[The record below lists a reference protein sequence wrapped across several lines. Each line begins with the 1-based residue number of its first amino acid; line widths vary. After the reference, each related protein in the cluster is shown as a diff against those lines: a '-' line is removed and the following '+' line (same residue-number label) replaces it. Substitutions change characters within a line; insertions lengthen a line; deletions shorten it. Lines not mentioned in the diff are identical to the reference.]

1 MTDNQKGGDTYVLCN
16 RNELRGAYN
25 REHFSSYTLPEDAK
39 LTPSARQFLIDFHID
54 FNEGYGAAC
63 GDADTSV
70 HDPAAAAAR
79 AEDALA
85 SFYDDIAVLGARLR
99 MLGRNALGI
108 ENDIAH
114 VCDTLGTLWQNHTD
128 LGGLLSECE
137 AAGEA
142 LAVPVLPPLS
152 AAVHPLY
159 YEMALLEAELARTQ
173 RFWAQAAGEMTAEG
187 HASVDAW
194 AQSVTRCRACLATCL
209 EKVAGEA
216 RHG

>member
-1 MTDNQKGGDTYVLCN
+1 MFYVTE
-16 RNELRGAYN
+16 NELRGAYN

-63 GDADTSV
+63 GNADTSV
-70 HDPAAAAAR
+70 YDPAAAAAR

-209 EKVAGEA
+209 EKVAEEA
-216 RHG
+216 HHG

>member
-1 MTDNQKGGDTYVLCN
+1 MFYVTE
-16 RNELRGAYN
+16 NELRGAYN
-25 REHFSSYTLPEDAK
+25 REHFSSYMLPEDAK
-39 LTPSARQFLIDFHID
+39 LTPSARQFLIDFHIE

-63 GDADTSV
+63 GNADASA
-70 HDPAAAAAR
+70 HDSAAAAAR

-142 LAVPVLPPLS
+142 LEVPVLPPLS

>member
-1 MTDNQKGGDTYVLCN
+1 MFYVTE
-16 RNELRGAYN
+16 NELRGAYN

-63 GDADTSV
+63 GNADTSA
-70 HDPAAAAAR
+70 HDSAAAAAR

-137 AAGEA
+137 AAGDA
-142 LAVPVLPPLS
+142 LTAPVLPPLS

>member
-1 MTDNQKGGDTYVLCN
+1 MFYVTE
-16 RNELRGAYN
+16 NELRGAYN

-63 GDADTSV
+63 GNADTSA
-70 HDPAAAAAR
+70 HDSAAAAAR

-85 SFYDDIAVLGARLR
+85 SFYDDIAILGARLR

-152 AAVHPLY
+152 AALHPLY

>member
-1 MTDNQKGGDTYVLCN
+1 MFYVTE
-16 RNELRGAYN
+16 NELRSAYN

-63 GDADTSV
+63 GNADTSV

-142 LAVPVLPPLS
+142 LAAPVLPPLS

>member
-1 MTDNQKGGDTYVLCN
+1 MFYVTE
-16 RNELRGAYN
+16 NELRGAYN

-63 GDADTSV
+63 GNADTSV

-173 RFWAQAAGEMTAEG
+173 RFWAQAACEMTAEG

-209 EKVAGEA
+209 EKVAEEA
-216 RHG
+216 HHG

>member
-1 MTDNQKGGDTYVLCN
+1 MFYVTE
-16 RNELRGAYN
+16 NELRGAYN
-25 REHFSSYTLPEDAK
+25 QEHFSSYTLPEDAK

-54 FNEGYGAAC
+54 FNEGYGAAR
-63 GDADTSV
+63 GNADTSA

-159 YEMALLEAELARTQ
+159 YEMALLDVELARTQ

-209 EKVAGEA
+209 EKIAGEA

>member
-1 MTDNQKGGDTYVLCN
+1 MFYVTE
-16 RNELRGAYN
+16 NELRGAYN

-63 GDADTSV
+63 GNADASA
-70 HDPAAAAAR
+70 HDSAAAAAR

>member
-1 MTDNQKGGDTYVLCN
+1 MFYVTE
-16 RNELRGAYN
+16 NELRGAYN

-63 GDADTSV
+63 GNADASA

-79 AEDALA
+79 AEDVLA

-137 AAGEA
+137 VAGEA

>member
-1 MTDNQKGGDTYVLCN
+1 MFYVTE
-16 RNELRGAYN
+16 NELRGAYN

-63 GDADTSV
+63 GNADTSV

-114 VCDTLGTLWQNHTD
+114 VCDTLGTLWQNHTG

-209 EKVAGEA
+209 EKVAEEA
-216 RHG
+216 HHG

>member
-1 MTDNQKGGDTYVLCN
+1 MFYVTE
-16 RNELRGAYN
+16 NELRGAYN
-25 REHFSSYTLPEDAK
+25 REHFSNYTLPEDAK

-63 GDADTSV
+63 GNADTSV

>member
-1 MTDNQKGGDTYVLCN
+1 MFYVTE
-16 RNELRGAYN
+16 NELRGAYN
-25 REHFSSYTLPEDAK
+25 REHFSSYMLPEDAK
-39 LTPSARQFLIDFHID
+39 LTPSARQFLIDFHIE

-63 GDADTSV
+63 GNADTSV

-79 AEDALA
+79 AEDALT

>member
-1 MTDNQKGGDTYVLCN
+1 MLYVTE
-16 RNELRGAYN
+16 NELRGAYN

-63 GDADTSV
+63 GNSDTSA
-70 HDPAAAAAR
+70 HDSAAAAAR

>member
-1 MTDNQKGGDTYVLCN
+1 MFYVTE
-16 RNELRGAYN
+16 NELRGAYN

-63 GDADTSV
+63 GNADTSA
-70 HDPAAAAAR
+70 HDSAAAAAR

-114 VCDTLGTLWQNHTD
+114 VCDTLGTLWQNRTD

>member
-1 MTDNQKGGDTYVLCN
+1 MFYVTE
-16 RNELRGAYN
+16 NELRGAYN

-173 RFWAQAAGEMTAEG
+173 RFWAQAAGKMTAEG

>member
-1 MTDNQKGGDTYVLCN
+1 MFYVTE
-16 RNELRGAYN
+16 NELRSAYN

-63 GDADTSV
+63 GNADTSV

-209 EKVAGEA
+209 EKVAEEA
-216 RHG
+216 HHG

>member
-1 MTDNQKGGDTYVLCN
+1 MFYVTE
-16 RNELRGAYN
+16 NELRGAYN

-63 GDADTSV
+63 GNADTSA
-70 HDPAAAAAR
+70 HDSAAAAAR
-79 AEDALA
+79 AEDALT

>member
-1 MTDNQKGGDTYVLCN
+1 MFYVTE
-16 RNELRGAYN
+16 NELRGAYN
-25 REHFSSYTLPEDAK
+25 QEHFSSYTLPEDAK

-54 FNEGYGAAC
+54 FNEGYGAAR
-63 GDADTSV
+63 GNADTSA
-70 HDPAAAAAR
+70 HDPAVAAAR

-209 EKVAGEA
+209 EKIAGEA
-216 RHG
+216 HHG

>member
-1 MTDNQKGGDTYVLCN
+1 MFYVTE
-16 RNELRGAYN
+16 NELRGAYN
-25 REHFSSYTLPEDAK
+25 REHFSSYMLPEDAK
-39 LTPSARQFLIDFHID
+39 LTPSARQFLIDFHIE

-63 GDADTSV
+63 GNADASA
-70 HDPAAAAAR
+70 HDSAAAAAR

-142 LAVPVLPPLS
+142 LAAPVLPPLS

>member
-1 MTDNQKGGDTYVLCN
+1 MFYVTE
-16 RNELRGAYN
+16 NELRGAYN

-63 GDADTSV
+63 GNADTSA
-70 HDPAAAAAR
+70 HDSAAAAAR

-173 RFWAQAAGEMTAEG
+173 RFWAQAAGEMMAEG

>member
-1 MTDNQKGGDTYVLCN
+1 MFYVTE
-16 RNELRGAYN
+16 NELRGAYN
-25 REHFSSYTLPEDAK
+25 REHFSSYMLPEDAK
-39 LTPSARQFLIDFHID
+39 LTPSARQFLIDFHIE

-63 GDADTSV
+63 GNADTSA
-70 HDPAAAAAR
+70 HDSAAAAAR

-142 LAVPVLPPLS
+142 LSVPVLPPLS

>member
-1 MTDNQKGGDTYVLCN
+1 MFYVTE
-16 RNELRGAYN
+16 NELRGAYN

-63 GDADTSV
+63 GNADTSA
-70 HDPAAAAAR
+70 HDSAVAAAR

>member
-1 MTDNQKGGDTYVLCN
+1 MFYVTE
-16 RNELRGAYN
+16 NELRGAYN

-63 GDADTSV
+63 GNADTSAL
-70 HDPAAAAAR
+70 DPAAAAAR

-159 YEMALLEAELARTQ
+159 YEMALLEAELARAQ

>member
-1 MTDNQKGGDTYVLCN
+1 MFYVTE
-16 RNELRGAYN
+16 NELRGAYN

-63 GDADTSV
+63 GNADASA

-99 MLGRNALGI
+99 ILGRNALGI

>member
-1 MTDNQKGGDTYVLCN
+1 MFYVTE
-16 RNELRGAYN
+16 NELRGAYN

-54 FNEGYGAAC
+54 FNEGYGAAR
-63 GDADTSV
+63 GNADTSA

-159 YEMALLEAELARTQ
+159 YEMALLDVELARTQ

-209 EKVAGEA
+209 EKIAGEA
-216 RHG
+216 HHG

>member
-1 MTDNQKGGDTYVLCN
+1 MFYVTE
-16 RNELRGAYN
+16 NELRGAYN
-25 REHFSSYTLPEDAK
+25 REHFSSYMLPEDAK
-39 LTPSARQFLIDFHID
+39 LTPSARQFLIDFHIE

-63 GDADTSV
+63 GNADASA

-152 AAVHPLY
+152 AALHPLY

>member
-1 MTDNQKGGDTYVLCN
+1 MFYVTE
-16 RNELRGAYN
+16 NELRGAYN

-63 GDADTSV
+63 GNADTSV

-142 LAVPVLPPLS
+142 LAAPVLPPLS

-159 YEMALLEAELARTQ
+159 YEMVLLEAELARTQ

-209 EKVAGEA
+209 EKVAEEA
-216 RHG
+216 HHG

>member
-1 MTDNQKGGDTYVLCN
+1 MFYVTE
-16 RNELRGAYN
+16 NELRGAYN

-63 GDADTSV
+63 GNADTSV

-128 LGGLLSECE
+128 LGGLLSERE
-137 AAGEA
+137 AADEA

-173 RFWAQAAGEMTAEG
+173 RFWVQAAGEMTAES
-187 HASVDAW
+187 HVSVDAW
-194 AQSVTRCRACLATCL
+194 AQSVTRCRACLAMCL

>member
-1 MTDNQKGGDTYVLCN
+1 MFYVTE
-16 RNELRGAYN
+16 NELRGAYN

-63 GDADTSV
+63 GNADTSA
-70 HDPAAAAAR
+70 HDSAAAAAR

-209 EKVAGEA
+209 DKVAGEA

>member
-1 MTDNQKGGDTYVLCN
+1 MFYVTE
-16 RNELRGAYN
+16 NELRSAYS

-54 FNEGYGAAC
+54 FNEGYGAAS
-63 GDADTSV
+63 GTAGTAV
-70 HDPAAAAAR
+70 TDPALAAAR
-79 AEDALA
+79 AENALA
-85 SFYDDIAVLGARLR
+85 SFYDDIVVLGARLR

-114 VCDTLGTLWQNHTD
+114 VCDALGTLWQNHTD

-137 AAGEA
+137 TAGEVPSA
-142 LAVPVLPPLS
+142 PVLPPLS

-159 YEMALLEAELARTQ
+159 YEMALLDAELARTQ
-173 RFWAQAAGEMTAEG
+173 RFWVQAASEMTAEG
-187 HASVDAW
+187 HDSVDAW
-194 AQSVTRCRACLATCL
+194 AQSVVRCRACLATCL
-209 EKVAGEA
+209 EKVAGEV

>member
-1 MTDNQKGGDTYVLCN
+1 MFYVTE
-16 RNELRGAYN
+16 NELRGAYN

-54 FNEGYGAAC
+54 FNEGYGVAC
-63 GDADTSV
+63 GNADTSA

>member
-1 MTDNQKGGDTYVLCN
+1 MFYVTE
-16 RNELRGAYN
+16 NELRGAYN

-63 GDADTSV
+63 GNADTSA

-114 VCDTLGTLWQNHTD
+114 VCDTLGALWQNHTD

-187 HASVDAW
+187 HANVDAW

>member
-1 MTDNQKGGDTYVLCN
+1 MFYVTE
-16 RNELRGAYN
+16 NELRGAYN

-63 GDADTSV
+63 GNADTSA
-70 HDPAAAAAR
+70 HDSAAAAAR

-85 SFYDDIAVLGARLR
+85 SFYYDIAVLGARLR
-99 MLGRNALGI
+99 MLGCNALGI

-114 VCDTLGTLWQNHTD
+114 ACDTLGTLWQNHTD

-142 LAVPVLPPLS
+142 LAAPVLPPLS

-159 YEMALLEAELARTQ
+159 YEMALLEAELERAQ

>member
-1 MTDNQKGGDTYVLCN
+1 MFYVTE
-16 RNELRGAYN
+16 NELRSAYN

-63 GDADTSV
+63 GNADTSA
-70 HDPAAAAAR
+70 HDSAAAAAR

-99 MLGRNALGI
+99 ILGRNALGI

-128 LGGLLSECE
+128 LGGLLSERE
-137 AAGEA
+137 AADEA

-152 AAVHPLY
+152 AAVYPLY

-173 RFWAQAAGEMTAEG
+173 RFWTQAAGEMTAEG

>member
-1 MTDNQKGGDTYVLCN
+1 MFYVTE
-16 RNELRGAYN
+16 NELRGAYN

-54 FNEGYGAAC
+54 FNEGYGTAC
-63 GDADTSV
+63 GNADTSV

>member
-1 MTDNQKGGDTYVLCN
+1 MFYVTE
-16 RNELRGAYN
+16 NELRGAYN

-63 GDADTSV
+63 GNSDTSA
-70 HDPAAAAAR
+70 HDSAAAAAR

>member
-1 MTDNQKGGDTYVLCN
+1 MFYVTE
-16 RNELRGAYN
+16 NELRGAYN

-54 FNEGYGAAC
+54 FNEGYGAAS
-63 GDADTSV
+63 GTVGATAA
-70 HDPAAAAAR
+70 DPALAAAR

-137 AAGEA
+137 AADEVPA
-142 LAVPVLPPLS
+142 APVLPPLS

-173 RFWAQAAGEMTAEG
+173 RFWAQAASEMTAEG

-194 AQSVTRCRACLATCL
+194 AQSVVRCRACLATCL
-209 EKVAGEA
+209 EKVAGEV

>member
-1 MTDNQKGGDTYVLCN
+1 MFYVTE
-16 RNELRGAYN
+16 NELRGAYN

-63 GDADTSV
+63 GNADASA

-142 LAVPVLPPLS
+142 LTVPVLPPLS

>member
-1 MTDNQKGGDTYVLCN
+1 MFYVTE
-16 RNELRGAYN
+16 NELRGAYN

-39 LTPSARQFLIDFHID
+39 LTPSARQFLIDFHIE

-63 GDADTSV
+63 GNADASA

-142 LAVPVLPPLS
+142 LSVPVLPPLS